1 MKIFTFLLAALLF
14 QITTEAQYSIGFT
27 SGINF
32 YPSAGPDRM
41 MTGKNGSSFDRFAA
55 NYNSLN
61 TSTLSSDLSHFKMRP
76 SLSLGLNFMTKSY
89 YSEVT
94 YNTLH
99 GHAEAEFNN
108 GNKRVMDFKSK
119 DLDIG
124 MGLGWS
130 NDKFFAYLVGL
141 LTFSM
146 GDKLECYTQYPDGTK
161 SLGSENYLNGVYH
174 ASRLS
179 AKPALRL
186 GYKLNRTLWLFL
198 YMDKQRE
205 GGNSAAYR
213 DELAGDIITETI
225 NTDLE
230 YIGVDW
236 NDYINRPADYVLEEK
251 EMVKSG
257 WSGLQMKVGICIN
270 LVNPE

>member
-1 MKIFTFLLAALLF
+1 MKIFTFLLAALLI
-14 QITTEAQYSIGFT
+14 QTTAEAQYSIGFT
-27 SGINF
+27 GGINF

-41 MTGKNGSSFDRFAA
+41 MTGKDGSSFDRFAA

-61 TSTLSSDLSHFKMRP
+61 ASTLSSDLSHFKMRP

-89 YSEVT
+89 YSEVS
-94 YNTLH
+94 YNTMH

-124 MGLGWS
+124 MGFGWS